1 MSHAGV
7 RVARIGRRLAR
18 RRWVVRRS
26 LIAGDVGRGNDG
38 LAVLEALAEGCEAG
52 RGGAADG
59 AAVTVDT
66 ASGVT
71 PRDMTGG
78 VLGASLRQLGGR
90 RNGRAGGFETGR

>member
-1 MSHAGV
+1 MSHV
-7 RVARIGRRLAR
+7 DSRVARIGRRLTR

-26 LIAGDVGRGNDG
+26 LIAGEVGRGNDG
-38 LAVLEALAEGCEAG
+38 PAAEEAWAAGCEAG

-59 AAVTVDT
+59 AAVAVDT

-78 VLGASLRQLGGR
+78 VLGASLRQLGGHLNR
-90 RNGRAGGFETGR
+90 RAVTLETGR